1 MEQKEQQENSSVTK
15 IAHNEEEVTAAKEQ
29 LITKI
34 ESCIEDFRK
43 SKTKDI
49 GMFFL
54 MQGDDKDYMSSGYC
68 GGNHLLTRMLYESMH
83 EEEFYKPAIQA
94 YVLFR
99 MDELHAF
106 LKDDACPP
114 MKKIRLVYEIQNLID
129 KMEVLGMTD
138 EKDANEMRDTS
149 NHMIV
154 DLVKSITHPT
164 IIIPKPSNIKS

>member
-1 MEQKEQQENSSVTK
+1 MEQKEQKDSSVTK

-54 MQGDDKDYMSSGYC
+54 MQGDDKDHMTSGYC
-68 GGNHLLTRMLYESMH
+68 GSNHLLTRMLYEFMH
-83 EEEFYKPAIQA
+83 EEEFYKPIIQA

-106 LKDDACPP
+106 LKDDNCPL

-129 KMEVLGMTD
+129 KMEVLEMTD
-138 EKDANEMRDTS
+138 KKGADELRDTA

-154 DLVKSITHPT
+154 DLVKGITHPT